1 MKKILLGII
10 GALIL
15 TGCTSKELV
24 SYYENT
30 KAGGKID
37 SYQLDL
43 RIYGTYDD
51 KTFNEI
57 VRVDNYKGTQFKVDN
72 IGKNIV
78 VPNLGEEK
86 ETDSEEPNEDMLPI
100 VRDNASYR
108 INEKNY
114 ELKDNSYV
122 EVETL
127 MYTNPNSYLEGLTKA
142 KKVEELKED
151 KIGENTYKTYVF
163 KVSKSDMEPILK
175 DGELKDLKLKSDVSA
190 KVWIDKDSRV
200 HKVIYYLTE
209 GKDRVEINASFFR
222 INIVNDMSNIVK

>member
-10 GALIL
+10 GVLIL
-15 TGCTSKELV
+15 TGCTNKEMV

-43 RIYGTYDD
+43 RIYGTYGD

-78 VPNLGEEK
+78 VPNLDEK
-86 ETDSEEPNEDMLPI
+86 EPTSEETKDDMLPI
-100 VRDNASYR
+100 LRDNASYR

-114 ELKDNSYV
+114 EFKDNSYV

-127 MYTNPNSYLEGLTKA
+127 MYTNPNSYLEVVSKA
-142 KKVEELKED
+142 KKVEELKEE
-151 KIGENTYKTYVF
+151 KIGENTYKIYTF
-163 KVSKSDMEPILK
+163 KVSKSDMEPILN
-175 DGELKDLKLKSDVSA
+175 DSELKGLKLKADASA

-200 HKVIYYLTE
+200 HKVIYYLID
-209 GKDRVEINASFFR
+209 GKDRVEINASVFR
-222 INIVNDMSNIVK
+222 INIINDMSNLIR

>member
-10 GALIL
+10 GVLIL
-15 TGCTSKELV
+15 TGCTNKEMV

-43 RIYGTYDD
+43 RIYGTYGD

-78 VPNLGEEK
+78 VPNLDEK
-86 ETDSEEPNEDMLPI
+86 EPTSEETKDDMLPI
-100 VRDNASYR
+100 LRDNASYR

-114 ELKDNSYV
+114 EFKDNSYV

-127 MYTNPNSYLEGLTKA
+127 MYTNPNAYLEVVSKA
-142 KKVEELKED
+142 KKVEELKEE
-151 KIGENTYKTYVF
+151 KIGENTYKIYTF
-163 KVSKSDMEPILK
+163 KVSKSDMEPILN
-175 DGELKDLKLKSDVSA
+175 DSELKGLKLKADASA

-200 HKVIYYLTE
+200 HKVIYYLID
-209 GKDRVEINASFFR
+209 GKDRVEINASVFR
-222 INIVNDMSNIVK
+222 INIINDMSNLIR